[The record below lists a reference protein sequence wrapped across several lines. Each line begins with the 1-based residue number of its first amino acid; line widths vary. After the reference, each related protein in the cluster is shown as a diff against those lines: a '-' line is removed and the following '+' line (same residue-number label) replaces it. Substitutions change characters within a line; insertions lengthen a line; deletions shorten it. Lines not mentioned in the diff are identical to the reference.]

1 MAKKNTSSRST
12 SSPSR
17 ARSSRASDPSPKHQ
31 HVSQI
36 DHIDTASDM
45 STHATGVDTG
55 APTTDGPS
63 YDEIAEAAYHR
74 YLSRGGQDGGDFDD
88 WVEAE
93 RELRSRRFR

>member
-1 MAKKNTSSRST
+1 MPKKNTSSRSS

-17 ARSSRASDPSPKHQ
+17 ERSRATDPSPEYQ

-36 DHIDTASDM
+36 DMASDM
-45 STHATGVDTG
+45 STHAAGVNIG
-55 APTTDGPS
+55 AETTDGPS

-74 YLSRGGQDGGDFDD
+74 YLSRGGEGGRDFDD

-93 RELRSRRFR
+93 RELRSRRSSQ